1 MGLLVCIVLWMLIN
15 TRNIVTKRVILPGII
30 SGFTKKLQ
38 IINIELSGQTGISV
52 FGQSGQKKKK
62 KIVQREIKH

>member
-1 MGLLVCIVLWMLIN
+1 M
-15 TRNIVTKRVILPGII
+15 I

-38 IINIELSGQTGISV
+38 ILNIELSGQAGISV
-52 FGQSGQKKKK
+52 FGQSGQKEKK